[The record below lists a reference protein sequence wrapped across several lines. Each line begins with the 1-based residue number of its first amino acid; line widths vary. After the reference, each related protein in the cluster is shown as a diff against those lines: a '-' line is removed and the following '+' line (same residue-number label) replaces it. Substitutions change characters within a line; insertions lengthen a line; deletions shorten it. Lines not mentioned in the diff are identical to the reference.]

1 MKRGRPPQK
10 SALVDAISG
19 PEETKNRL
27 RVILATVSGELTI
40 PEACKQLKIG
50 ETRFYDLRAQALE
63 AAFKGILP
71 GVPGRP
77 SKEETPEQAKL
88 REMQQRLDA
97 MELELKTAEI
107 KVELAQG
114 LAAPSDQSEPVQ
126 KKRRHPRNH
135 RLDGR

>member
-1 MKRGRPPQK
+1 MKRGRPPKK
-10 SALVDAISG
+10 SALVDAIAG
-19 PEETKNRL
+19 PDETRERL

-40 PEACKQLKIG
+40 PQACEKLKIG

-77 SKEETPEQAKL
+77 SKEETPEQQKL
-88 REMQQRLDA
+88 REMQEKLDT
-97 MELELKTAEI
+97 MELELKTAKI
-107 KVELAQG
+107 KAELAQG
-114 LAAPSDQSEPVQ
+114 LAAQAGQAEPVQ

-135 RLDGR
+135 RLEGR